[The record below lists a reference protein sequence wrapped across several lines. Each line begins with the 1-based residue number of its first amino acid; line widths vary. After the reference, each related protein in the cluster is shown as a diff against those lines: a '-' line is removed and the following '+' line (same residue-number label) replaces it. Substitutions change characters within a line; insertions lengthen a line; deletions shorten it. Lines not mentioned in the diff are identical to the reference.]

1 MKKII
6 ILSGGFDPVH
16 VGHTRMFKAAKDQG
30 AIVVVGVNSDAW
42 LSRKKG
48 KPFMLESERVEIL
61 KSFKDIDHVYT
72 FNDNDNTACDLIN
85 KVIGLYSNDKDVK
98 IFFGNGGDRT
108 MDTTPETE
116 FCEQNGIEVLWGV
129 GGEKI
134 QSSSDLIKNLDK

>member
-98 IFFGNGGDRT
+98 IFFGNGGDRV
-108 MDTTPETE
+108 DSTTPEVD
-116 FCEQNGIEVLWGV
+116 FCNQHSIEMLWGV
-129 GGEKI
+129 GGDKI
-134 QSSSDLIKNLDK
+134 QSSSDLIKNSK